1 MSGSRV
7 AAFDHAGLLHE
18 GGGLSSKK
26 LAGLKACASILP
38 FAPTMWK
45 TQPVLLTSQSKSAH
59 WPRLAEAS
67 GRFELD
73 LALWRGLLN

>member
-1 MSGSRV
+1 M

-38 FAPTMWK
+38 FAPMWK
-45 TQPVLLTSQSKSAH
+45 TQPVLLASQSKSAH
-59 WPRLAEAS
+59 WPRLAEAT
-67 GRFELD
+67 RPLR
-73 LALWRGLLN
+73 A